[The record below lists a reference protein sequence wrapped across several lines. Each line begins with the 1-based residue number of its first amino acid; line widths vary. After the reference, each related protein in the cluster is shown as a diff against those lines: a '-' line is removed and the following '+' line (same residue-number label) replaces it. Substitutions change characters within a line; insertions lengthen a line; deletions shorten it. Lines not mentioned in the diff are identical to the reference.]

1 MNKRGKSWHFIVVAL
16 LTVVFSLTALFG
28 VSYQYGDTKN
38 VYIKGAS
45 DIRFGIDIRG
55 GVDVTFMPEDGIDAT
70 DDQLAAAKTVIE
82 DRLVGLGITDYED
95 YVDYNKDRI
104 IVRFPWKND
113 ETDFN
118 PQTAIDEIGTTA
130 KMVFRKGSSADG
142 EEILSGDDVT
152 SATAGYDQEN
162 GYVVQLEFSS
172 EGAKAFADATTELA
186 AQDNG
191 YISIWLDDENISTA
205 TVKTAITDG
214 RAIIEGSSSSPFTQ
228 EEVTTL
234 ANQINSGAL
243 PFALSAES
251 YSTISPTLGAK
262 SLEVMVLA
270 GIIAFIA
277 IAVVMIARYRLLG
290 GIAVISLLG
299 QVSAT
304 LAVVSG
310 YLNIFP
316 GSTLTL
322 PGIAGIILGIG
333 MGVDANVITAERI
346 KEELSKNKT
355 LDGAIASGF
364 KRGLTPIID
373 GNVTIVIVA
382 AILMGAFGPTDG
394 FWATVFKPIFFMFGP
409 STAGT
414 IYSFGFTLLT
424 SVLLNFVFGVGA
436 TRIMIRGA
444 SRIKALRNPALYGG
458 AGKNGESTYKVPSIN
473 FVGNRKKFY
482 TISCVIIAVIL
493 VFSVVFG
500 VKMDVEF
507 KGGAMVTV
515 GYQGDLDLNEVK
527 QTVADNVGQSNLTLQ
542 TGTDIVGDKTL
553 TITLPGSETLSTADL
568 DSLIAALNEAYPESS
583 FVQNEVSNVNPT
595 IGNEFLAKS
604 IVAVVAACVLI
615 LIYIAI
621 RFRNI
626 GGWTAGAM
634 AIVALLH
641 DLFVVFGV
649 FVLLRIPL
657 NGNFIAAMLTILG
670 YSINDTVVIYD
681 RVRENKGLYGK
692 QKSLPELVNLS
703 INQSFT
709 RSLMTTITTCI
720 ALGVVCV
727 VSAVFKLDSIFTFA
741 LPLMFGMISGVYST
755 ICIATQLWV
764 DVKNRQSAGK
774 AKKA

>member
-1 MNKRGKSWHFIVVAL
+1 MNKRGRAWHLYLVAVL
-16 LTVVFSLTALFG
+16 IAVFSLTAIFG

-38 VYIKGAS
+38 IYIKGAG

-55 GVDVTFMPEDGIDAT
+55 GVDVTFMPADGQDAT
-70 DDQLAAAKTVIE
+70 DDQMTAAKTVIE
-82 DRLVGLGITDYED
+82 DRLVGLGVTDYED

-104 IVRFPWKND
+104 IVRFPWKSD
-113 ETDFN
+113 ESDFN

-130 KMVFRKGSSADG
+130 EMVFRKGSTADG
-142 EEILSGDDVT
+142 EIILTGDDVT
-152 SATAGYDQEN
+152 SATPGYDTQE

-172 EGAKAFADATTELA
+172 EGAKAFGAATTELVET
-186 AQDNG
+186 NG
-191 YISIWLDDENISTA
+191 TISIWLDDVNISTA
-205 TVKTAITDG
+205 TVQAAITDG
-214 RAIIEGSSSSPFTQ
+214 RAIIQGSFTQ

-234 ANQINSGAL
+234 SNQINSGAL

-262 SLEVMVLA
+262 SLEVMVIA

-277 IAVVMIARYRLLG
+277 VAVLMIFNYRLPG
-290 GIAVISLLG
+290 AIATLSLLG

-310 YLNIFP
+310 YFTVFP

-346 KEELSKNKT
+346 REELAKGKT

-364 KRGLTPIID
+364 KMGLTPIID

-394 FWATVFKPIFFMFGP
+394 FWARVLYPIFFWFGP

-414 IYSFGFTLLT
+414 VYSFGFTLLT
-424 SVLLNFVFGVGA
+424 SVLLNFVFGVAA
-436 TRIMIRGA
+436 TRVMIRGA
-444 SRIKALRNPALYGG
+444 SRIKALRSPALYGG
-458 AGKNGESTYKVPSIN
+458 TKNGGAAHKVPSIN
-473 FVGNRKKFY
+473 FVGNRKKYY
-482 TISCVIIAVIL
+482 TFSCALIAIIL
-493 VFSVVFG
+493 VFSFVFG
-500 VKMDVEF
+500 VTMDVEF
-507 KGGAMVTV
+507 KGGSMITL
-515 GYQGDLDLNEVK
+515 GYEGEADLDALKATIGES
-527 QTVADNVGQSNLTLQ
+527 VGQTNLTLQ
-542 TGTDIVGDKTL
+542 TGEDIVGSQTL
-553 TITLPGSETLSTADL
+553 TVTLPGSETITTEQL
-568 DSLIAALNEAYPESS
+568 DTLLNELNEQYPDNA

-595 IGNEFLAKS
+595 IGKEFLLKS
-604 IVAVVAACVLI
+604 IVGVVAACVLI
-615 LIYIAI
+615 LLYVAY
-621 RFRNI
+621 RFRRI
-626 GGWTAGAM
+626 GGLSAGAM

-641 DLFVVFGV
+641 DMFIVFGV

-681 RVRENKGLYGK
+681 RIRENTALYGK
-692 QKSLPELVNLS
+692 KMPLEQLVNLS
-703 INQSFT
+703 VNQSFS
-709 RSLMTTITTCI
+709 RSLMTSITTCV
-720 ALGVVCV
+720 ALAVVCV
-727 VSAVFKLDSIFTFA
+727 VALVFKLDSIFTFA
-741 LPLMFGMISGVYST
+741 LPLLFGMVSGVYST

-764 DVKNRQSAGK
+764 DWKLRRQTPN

>member
-1 MNKRGKSWHFIVVAL
+1 MKKRGKSWHFIVVAL
-16 LTVVFSLTALFG
+16 LIVVFSLTAVFG

-38 VYIKGAS
+38 VYIKGAR

-55 GVDVTFMPEDGIDAT
+55 GVDVTFMPSDGVDAT
-70 DDQLAAAKTVIE
+70 DDQMAAAKTVIE

-130 KMVFRKGSSADG
+130 KMVFRKGSTADG
-142 EEILSGDDVT
+142 EEILSGDEVA
-152 SATAGYDQEN
+152 SATAGYDQET
-162 GYVVQLEFSS
+162 GYVVQLEFTS

-186 AQDNG
+186 AQDDG

-262 SLEVMVLA
+262 SLEVMVIA
-270 GIIAFIA
+270 GVIAFIA
-277 IAVVMIARYRLLG
+277 VALMMIIRYRLPG
-290 GIAVISLLG
+290 TIASISLLG
-299 QVSAT
+299 QVAAT

-310 YLNIFP
+310 YLTIFP

-364 KRGLTPIID
+364 KMGLTPIID

-394 FWATVFKPIFFMFGP
+394 FWATVLKPIFFMFGP

-424 SVLLNFVFGVGA
+424 SVLLNFVFGVAA
-436 TRIMIRGA
+436 TRVMIRGA
-444 SRIKALRNPALYGG
+444 SRIKALRNPVLYGG
-458 AGKNGESTYKVPSIN
+458 ARSGKTVYKMPSID
-473 FVGNRKKFY
+473 FVGNRKKYY
-482 TISCVIIAVIL
+482 TLSCIIVAVVL
-493 VFSVVFG
+493 VFSFVFG
-500 VKMDVEF
+500 VSMDVEF

-515 GYQGDLDLNEVK
+515 GYQGDLDLNGVK
-527 QTVADNVGQSNLTLQ
+527 QTIADNVGQSNLTLQ
-542 TGTDIVGDKTL
+542 TGTDISGDQTL
-553 TITLPGSETLSTADL
+553 TITLPGSETLSTAEL
-568 DSLIAALNEAYPESS
+568 DSMIASLNETYPDNS

-595 IGNEFLAKS
+595 IGKEFLFKS
-604 IVAVVAACVLI
+604 VVAVAAACVLI
-615 LIYIAI
+615 LIYVAI
-621 RFRNI
+621 RFKKI
-626 GGWTAGAM
+626 GGWSAGSM

-641 DLFVVFGV
+641 DMFVVYGV

-681 RVRENKGLYGK
+681 RIRENKGLYGK
-692 QKSLPELVNLS
+692 SKTLPELVNLS
-703 INQSFT
+703 INQSFS
-709 RSLMTTITTCI
+709 RSLMTTITTCV
-720 ALGVVCV
+720 ALGVVCI
-727 VSAVFKLDSIFTFA
+727 VSIIFKLDSIFSFA
-741 LPLMFGMISGVYST
+741 LPLLFGMVSGVYST
-755 ICIATQLWV
+755 MCIATQLWV
-764 DVKNRQSAGK
+764 DVQ
-774 AKKA
+774 AKKNTRKPAKA

>member
-1 MNKRGKSWHFIVVAL
+1 MNKKGKAWHLYLVAVL
-16 LTVVFSLTALFG
+16 IVVFSLTAIFG

-38 VYIKGAS
+38 IYIKGAS

-55 GVDVTFMPEDGIDAT
+55 GVDVTFMPADGQDAT
-70 DDQLAAAKTVIE
+70 DDQMTAAKTVIE

-104 IVRFPWKND
+104 IVRFPWKSD
-113 ETDFN
+113 ESDFN

-130 KMVFRKGSSADG
+130 EMVFRKGSTADG
-142 EEILSGDDVT
+142 EVILTGDDVT
-152 SATAGYDQEN
+152 SATPGYDAQQ

-172 EGAKAFADATTELA
+172 EGAKAFGAATTELV
-186 AQDNG
+186 DSNG
-191 YISIWLDDENISTA
+191 TISIWLDGENISTA
-205 TVKTAITDG
+205 TVQAAITDG
-214 RAIIEGSSSSPFTQ
+214 RAIIQGNFTQ

-234 ANQINSGAL
+234 SNQINSGAL

-262 SLEVMVLA
+262 SLEVMVIA
-270 GIIAFIA
+270 GIIAFAAVALLMIFNYRLPGA
-277 IAVVMIARYRLLG
+277 IATL
-290 GIAVISLLG
+290 SLLG

-310 YLNIFP
+310 YFTVFP

-346 KEELSKNKT
+346 REELAKGKT

-364 KRGLTPIID
+364 KMGLTPIID

-394 FWATVFKPIFFMFGP
+394 FWAKVFYPIFFWFGP

-424 SVLLNFVFGVGA
+424 SVLLNFVFGVAA
-436 TRIMIRGA
+436 TRVMIRGA
-444 SRIKALRNPALYGG
+444 SHVKALRNPVLYGG
-458 AGKNGESTYKVPSIN
+458 SKNGGAAAHKVPSIN
-473 FVGNRKKFY
+473 FVGNRKKYY
-482 TISCVIIAVIL
+482 TFSCVLIAVIL

-500 VKMDVEF
+500 VTMDVEF
-507 KGGAMVTV
+507 KGGSMITL
-515 GYQGDLDLNEVK
+515 GYQGEADLDELKAAIGE
-527 QTVADNVGQSNLTLQ
+527 AVGQSNLTLQ
-542 TGTDIVGDKTL
+542 TGEDIVGSQTL
-553 TITLPGSETLSTADL
+553 TVTLPGSETMSTEQLDDL
-568 DSLIAALNEAYPESS
+568 LTTLNEQFPDNA
-583 FVQNEVSNVNPT
+583 FVQNQVSNVNPT
-595 IGNEFLAKS
+595 IGREFLLKS
-604 IVAVVAACVLI
+604 VVGVVAACVLI
-615 LIYIAI
+615 LLYVAY
-621 RFRNI
+621 RFRRI
-626 GGWTAGAM
+626 GGLSAGAM

-641 DLFVVFGV
+641 DMFIVFGV

-681 RVRENKGLYGK
+681 RIRENTALYGK
-692 QKSLPELVNLS
+692 KMPLEQLVNLS
-703 INQSFT
+703 VNQSFS
-709 RSLMTTITTCI
+709 RSLMTSITTCV
-720 ALGVVCV
+720 ALAVVCV
-727 VSAVFKLDSIFTFA
+727 VALVFKLDSIFTFA
-741 LPLMFGMISGVYST
+741 LPLLFGMISGVYST

-764 DVKNRQSAGK
+764 DWKLRK
-774 AKKA
+774 APKTKKA

>member
-1 MNKRGKSWHFIVVAL
+1 MNKRGKPWHFVVVAL
-16 LTVVFSLTALFG
+16 LIVVFSVTALFG
-28 VSYQYGDTKN
+28 VSYRYGDTRT

-55 GVDVTFMPEDGIDAT
+55 GVDVTFMPADDADAT
-70 DDQLAAAKTVIE
+70 DDQMAAAKTVIE

-104 IVRFPWKND
+104 IVRFPWKSD

-130 KMVFRKGSSADG
+130 KMVFRKGSSIDG
-142 EEILSGDDVT
+142 EEILNGDDVT

-162 GYVVQLEFSS
+162 GYVVELVFSA
-172 EGAKAFADATTELA
+172 EGAKAFANATTELA
-186 AQDNG
+186 AQENG

-214 RAIIEGSSSSPFTQ
+214 RAIIEGSASNPFTQ

-262 SLEVMVLA
+262 SLEVMVIA

-277 IAVVMIARYRLLG
+277 IAVLMILRYRLPG
-290 GIAVISLLG
+290 AIAVISLFG

-310 YLNIFP
+310 YLTIFP
-316 GSTLTL
+316 SSTLTL

-346 KEELSKNKT
+346 REELAKNKT
-355 LDGAIASGF
+355 LDGAISSGF
-364 KRGLTPIID
+364 KMGLTPIID

-436 TRIMIRGA
+436 TRVMIRGA

-458 AGKNGESTYKVPSIN
+458 AAKGKKTSYKVPSIN
-473 FVGNRKKFY
+473 FVGNRKKYY
-482 TISCVIIAVIL
+482 TLSCVIIAVVL

-515 GYQGDLDLNEVK
+515 GYQGELDLNEAK
-527 QTVADNVGQSNLTLQ
+527 QTIADNVGQSNLTLQ
-542 TGTDIVGDKTL
+542 IGTDIAGDQTL
-553 TITLPGSETLSTADL
+553 TITLPGSETLSTAEL
-568 DSLIAALNEAYPESS
+568 DSLISALNEAYPDND

-595 IGNEFLAKS
+595 IGKEFLAKS

-615 LIYIAI
+615 LIYVAV

-641 DLFVVFGV
+641 DLFIVFGV

-703 INQSFT
+703 VNQSFS

-764 DVKNRQSAGK
+764 DVKNKQAAK
-774 AKKA
+774 VKKA